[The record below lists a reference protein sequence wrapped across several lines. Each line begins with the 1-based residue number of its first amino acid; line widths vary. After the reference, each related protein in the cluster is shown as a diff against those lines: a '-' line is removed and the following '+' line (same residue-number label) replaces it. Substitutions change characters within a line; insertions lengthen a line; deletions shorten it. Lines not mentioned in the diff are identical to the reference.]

1 MKVLEDGK
9 GQAYRVVDPLD
20 ILTLGMKA
28 YAEASGHSEKT
39 FRAMAEEAFKI
50 LGEWEDK
57 AGKELKELAN
67 KNDSQ

>member
-1 MKVLEDGK
+1 
-9 GQAYRVVDPLD
+9 
-20 ILTLGMKA
+20 
-28 YAEASGHSEKT
+28 
-39 FRAMAEEAFKI
+39 MAEEAFKI